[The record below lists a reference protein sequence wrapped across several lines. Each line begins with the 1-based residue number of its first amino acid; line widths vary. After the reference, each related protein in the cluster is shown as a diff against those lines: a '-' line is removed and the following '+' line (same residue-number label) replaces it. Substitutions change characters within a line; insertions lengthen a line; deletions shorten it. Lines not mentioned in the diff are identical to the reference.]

1 MPENQTTERR
11 TRTQRERREGTIR
24 KLLDATTEIL
34 IEEGYA
40 NASIQRICA
49 RAEVSQGGLF
59 RHFATREALMVAAA
73 EDVGQRILDHYQQA
87 FEERK
92 DRGGEEPLVL
102 ALRLVRDA
110 CRSRLNQAWYELAIA
125 ARTNPALKKA
135 LAPIGVRYYEKI
147 NALGRSLL
155 PELAATLGEEGF
167 TTVTGTIIAM
177 FDGES
182 VQRFIEVDEKFEDA
196 RFNLLLMLARTLV
209 SGALPAAVD
218 QEIQPKRRRP

>member
-1 MPENQTTERR
+1 MPPVSSQNQITER
-11 TRTQRERREGTIR
+11 RTQRERREATIR

-40 NASIQRICA
+40 NASIQRICS

-73 EDVGQRILDHYQQA
+73 EDVGQRILDRYQRD
-87 FEERK
+87 FEDRK
-92 DRGGEEPLVL
+92 DNEEPLVL

-125 ARTNPALKKA
+125 ARTNPALKHA
-135 LAPIGVRYYEKI
+135 LGPIAVRYYEKI
-147 NALGRSLL
+147 DALARSLL
-155 PELAATLGEEGF
+155 PDLAATLGPAGF
-167 TTVTGTIIAM
+167 MTVTATVIAM

-182 VQRFIEVDEKFEDA
+182 MQRFIEVDDEALGRLDEA
-196 RFNLLLMLARTLV
+196 RFNLLLALARTLIG
-209 SGALPAAVD
+209 STTSDAGPD
-218 QEIQPKRRRP
+218 QR